1 LPQPQPAG
9 IEGLFRKWIN
19 VTTKPGV
26 NTFAAE
32 LPTANWRDI
41 WLGVMILA
49 VVSAIAGFIH
59 YTLFPVSS
67 TIAPYLSQLTPDQR
81 ARLEPYLNNVF
92 TQATAGSQL
101 GQIIT
106 VPLGFFIVQG
116 VIFVFA
122 KLFRGQGD
130 FTHQAYAFML
140 YAVPIDS
147 AVAVAGIIPVLG
159 GLVGFALGIYGIVL
173 AVMAVA
179 SSHQIG
185 IGRSIW
191 VLLTPILIVFAL
203 ICGLLIL
210 FIAALSSTLR
220 TGMLMHMLHL
230 L

>member
-1 LPQPQPAG
+1 
-9 IEGLFRKWIN
+9 

-32 LPTANWRDI
+32 LPTANWGDI
-41 WLGVMILA
+41 WLGVMLLA

-59 YTLFPVSS
+59 YTLFPAGSM
-67 TIAPYLSQLTPDQR
+67 IAPYLTGLTPDQR
-81 ARLEPYLNNVF
+81 ARLEPYLNNAF
-92 TQATAGSQL
+92 AQTTPGSQL
-101 GQIIT
+101 TQIIT

-116 VIFVFA
+116 IIFIFA

-140 YAVPIDS
+140 YAVPID
-147 AVAVAGIIPVLG
+147 AVVAVAGIIPVLG

-173 AVMAVA
+173 AVMAVS

-191 VLLTPILIVFAL
+191 VLVTPFLIFFAL

-210 FIAALSSTLR
+210 LIVAVSSTLR
-220 TGMLMHMLHL
+220 TGLLMHL